1 MSDENPFAN
10 WPHIDAPRSADGS
23 ANRPARRT
31 ELPGSS
37 TERND
42 FMSNENALERFL
54 GGSPA
59 AVFVKLLFVSLV
71 VGALLMWLDI
81 RPADIFRGV
90 QDFINRIYALGF
102 GAVREVDQ
110 LRGRRRGDRRARLVH
125 PAPAQRQQARRPRPR
140 PDRRESANRIL
151 EILGERIDRRRR
163 QPLRDTQGPGG
174 GIGRRAGFR
183 YQW

>member
-10 WPHIDAPRSADGS
+10 WPHIDAPRSADAEREPVG
-23 ANRPARRT
+23 RRT

-81 RPADIFRGV
+81 RPADIFRGI
-90 QDFINRIYALGF
+90 QEFINRIYALGF
-102 GAVREVDQ
+102 GAVREVVNYVVAGAVIVVPAWFI
-110 LRGRRRGDRRARLVH
+110 LRVLNVGGRG
-125 PAPAQRQQARRPRPR
+125 
-140 PDRRESANRIL
+140 
-151 EILGERIDRRRR
+151 
-163 QPLRDTQGPGG
+163 
-174 GIGRRAGFR
+174 
-183 YQW
+183 